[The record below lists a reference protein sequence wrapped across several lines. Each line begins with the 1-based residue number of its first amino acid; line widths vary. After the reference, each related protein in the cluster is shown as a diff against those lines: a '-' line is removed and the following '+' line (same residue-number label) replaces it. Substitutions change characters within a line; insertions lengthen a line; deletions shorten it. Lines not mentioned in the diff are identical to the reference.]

1 MFQTAAVSAAF
12 NRNFFLESERYFM
25 AMITLQNSSM
35 TEVTILSNTFIDN
48 YMPEANGEFVKVYI
62 YLLRSLSNAPVSFSL
77 EQMADRLLCTER
89 DILRA
94 LKYWAKQELLVLDF
108 TDSDKLCG
116 IALLSPDKHT
126 ENASSV
132 SASVEAVSTVEQPA
146 IQAAS
151 APSAAVE
158 PSVPTGKASSD
169 KKQELT
175 PERIRELK
183 QNEEI
188 IQILYIAEQYLGKTL
203 SPTESQKLLF
213 FYDGLGLSAD
223 LIEYLLEYCVSHN
236 HKSIRYIEKVA
247 IAWAEEGITTVEQ
260 AKRSNSRYNK
270 EYFTILKALGIT
282 NRNPVETEITLMDTW
297 LKTYCFSMEIIQ
309 EACNR
314 TVLQTGQ
321 ASFQYTD
328 KILEGWKKKEV
339 KTLDDIR
346 SLDDEHQKRRQ
357 SKKAASRKPAAPAS
371 NNRFNN
377 FEQREYDF
385 SEYEKHLLNQ

>member
-25 AMITLQNSSM
+25 AMITLHNASLP
-35 TEVTILSNTFIDN
+35 EVTILSNTFIDN

-62 YLLRSLSNAPVSFSL
+62 YLLRALSSAPVSFSL

-126 ENASSV
+126 ETASSV
-132 SASVEAVSTVEQPA
+132 SASVETVSTVEQPA
-146 IQAAS
+146 VQAAS
-151 APSAAVE
+151 APSATAE
-158 PSVPTGKASSD
+158 PSVTTGKASSD

-357 SKKAASRKPAAPAS
+357 SRKAAARKPAAPAS

>member
-108 TDSDKLCG
+108 TDNDKLCG

-132 SASVEAVSTVEQPA
+132 SASVETVSTVEQPA

-339 KTLDDIR
+339 KSLDDIR

-357 SKKAASRKPAAPAS
+357 SRKAAARKPAAPAS

>member
-132 SASVEAVSTVEQPA
+132 SASVETVSTVEQPA
-146 IQAAS
+146 IQTAS

>member
-35 TEVTILSNTFIDN
+35 TEVTVLSNTFIDN

-62 YLLRSLSNAPVSFSL
+62 SLLRSLSNAPVSFSL

-126 ENASSV
+126 ETASSV
-132 SASVEAVSTVEQPA
+132 SASVETVSTVEQPA
-146 IQAAS
+146 VQAAS
-151 APSAAVE
+151 APSAPAE
-158 PSVPTGKASSD
+158 PSVTTGKASSD

-236 HKSIRYIEKVA
+236 PKSIRYIEKVA

-357 SKKAASRKPAAPAS
+357 SRKAAARKPAAPAS